1 MTHHLSRHVSSLD
14 SVARGKTDKG
24 GKRRETVGGRGRGV
38 SNQWLG
44 EVGRALLTY
53 HRVRQVSSLET
64 VARGK
69 TDQGG
74 ERRETVEGI
83 RGVK

>member
-1 MTHHLSRHVSSLD
+1 M
-14 SVARGKTDKG
+14 AKRGG
-24 GKRRETVGGRGRGV
+24 GGV
-38 SNQWLG
+38 SYQWLG

-74 ERRETVEGI
+74 ERRETVEGL